1 MQRIKVIGG
10 GLAGVEATYQLAK
23 RGIKVDLYEMRP
35 NTMTEAHKTSGLAEL
50 VCSNSLKSED
60 LANANGLLKEEMKLL
75 DSFVLQMALKSKV
88 ASGGAL
94 SVDREKFS
102 LNIEN
107 ELQKFPN
114 VTIIREEV
122 SEISDYTI
130 VASGPLTSEK
140 LTKAIID
147 LTGKET
153 LSFFDAVAPIIE
165 LDSVNKDL
173 SYWASRYDKGDADYL
188 NCPLDKETYIKFVE
202 ELIKAQRVNLRD
214 FEKKDI
220 FNACMPVELMAER
233 GIDTLRFGPL
243 KPVGLRH
250 PKTGESHYAVV
261 QLRKEDNFN
270 QLCNLVGF
278 QTNLKFGEQ
287 ERIFKMI
294 PALSKAKFVR
304 YGVMHRNTF
313 VNSPILLDNGN
324 RLRQNENIYFAGQIT
339 GVEGYMESAMSGL
352 IAGIN
357 FAMQLNNKDSLK
369 LPPTTA
375 SGSLIKYI
383 SSIQKD
389 FQPMH
394 VNFSL
399 IEPLEERVK
408 SKHERKLKRSQRAIE
423 DLKEALK
430 RGNYA

>member
-313 VNSPILLDNGN
+313 VN
-324 RLRQNENIYFAGQIT
+324 
-339 GVEGYMESAMSGL
+339 
-352 IAGIN
+352 
-357 FAMQLNNKDSLK
+357 
-369 LPPTTA
+369 
-375 SGSLIKYI
+375 
-383 SSIQKD
+383 
-389 FQPMH
+389 
-394 VNFSL
+394 
-399 IEPLEERVK
+399 
-408 SKHERKLKRSQRAIE
+408 
-423 DLKEALK
+423 
-430 RGNYA
+430 